1 MEKFEFTKKE
11 MNILKKALQDLLEI
25 GITEPQENY
34 IRNIDAGIS
43 EEEAQKIYLKENQ
56 EHWIKMVAKEK
67 KSIYILYDRLFGSP
81 ASSHE

>member
-34 IRNIDAGIS
+34 IRNIDAGLS
-43 EEEAQKIYLKENQ
+43 KEEAEKIYIKENSKY
-56 EHWIKMVAKEK
+56 WLKMVNKEK
-67 KSIYILYDRLFGSP
+67 KSIYVLYNRMFRTP
-81 ASSHE
+81 ASDNE